1 MSPKTLL
8 NILLPKGERRHH
20 RVSKVQQTLSRHC
33 AAAADFVLYYT
44 KGDNCLC
51 SSGPQITTTPHYYCR
66 STRAAACRYPDEN
79 WEARHQKQRS
89 YSSQLYTWLRHF
101 SRQPEFELRGILLMI
116 YYISW
121 DFKLCQK
128 VMCTSN
134 SIQKSWQLSKPSD
147 HDEAW
152 NLSLP
157 PQKTN
162 HWIQNPPKMGL
173 ERILGWT
180 ILALLIA
187 NCQGKMTYFLKKVC
201 LIYKSRGIF

>member
-1 MSPKTLL
+1 MSHRKPSWTYYYPRERDATIGFPKSSKRCRATVLLLLIMCCTTLRATIASAL
-8 NILLPKGERRHH
+8 AGRRSPLH
-20 RVSKVQQTLSRHC
+20 RTTTTTT
-33 AAAADFVLYYT
+33 AAAHGRPPADTQT
-44 KGDNCLC
+44 KTEKRGTKSSAPIALSFIHDWDTSVDNQSL
-51 SSGPQITTTPHYYCR
+51 
-66 STRAAACRYPDEN
+66 N
-79 WEARHQKQRS
+79 WE
-89 YSSQLYTWLRHF
+89 
-101 SRQPEFELRGILLMI
+101 E
-116 YYISW
+116 YYWWYIISW

-180 ILALLIA
+180 ILALMIA
-187 NCQGKMTYFLKKVC
+187 NCQGKMTYF
-201 LIYKSRGIF
+201 

>member
-1 MSPKTLL
+1 MNDAAPESHWKFSQILVENIMSPKTLL

-51 SSGPQITTTPHYYCR
+51 SSGPKITTTQHYYYCR

-116 YYISW
+116 YYILRFWIVS
-121 DFKLCQK
+121 
-128 VMCTSN
+128 
-134 SIQKSWQLSKPSD
+134 KS
-147 HDEAW
+147 
-152 NLSLP
+152 
-157 PQKTN
+157 
-162 HWIQNPPKMGL
+162 
-173 ERILGWT
+173 
-180 ILALLIA
+180 
-187 NCQGKMTYFLKKVC
+187 YV
-201 LIYKSRGIF
+201 Y